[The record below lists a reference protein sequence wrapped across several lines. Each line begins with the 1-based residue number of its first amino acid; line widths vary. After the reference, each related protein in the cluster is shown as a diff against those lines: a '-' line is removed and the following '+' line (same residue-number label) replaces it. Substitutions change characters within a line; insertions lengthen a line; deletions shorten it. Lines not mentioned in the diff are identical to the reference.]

1 MFKYI
6 LIISTVLLGASSAVT
21 VVQAEEKTPV
31 RTGMKCAPVN
41 HYDVIKFF
49 DRWNA
54 SLRTHDPVRV
64 AENYSSDA
72 VLLPALS
79 IKVRYTDEERIDY
92 FKDFLKKEPVVKIDS
107 RTIRLGCNKAI
118 DNGIYTFRFKDGSEA
133 IARYTFTYAWDG
145 ARWLITSHHSSV
157 LPKEVRQAD

>member
-1 MFKYI
+1 MLKNI
-6 LIISTVLLGASSAVT
+6 IIISTVFFGAASAVT

-31 RTGMKCAPVN
+31 RAGMKCAPVN
-41 HYDVIKFF
+41 QYDVIRFF
-49 DRWNA
+49 NRWNA
-54 SLRTHDPVRV
+54 SLQTHDPVKV
-64 AENYSSDA
+64 AANYRSDA
-72 VLLPALS
+72 VLLPTFS

-92 FKDFLKKEPVVKIDS
+92 FKDFLNKGPVAKIDS

-118 DNGIYTFRFKDGSEA
+118 DNGLYTFRFKDGSEA

-157 LPKEVRQAD
+157 LPKDDKQAE

>member
-1 MFKYI
+1 MFKNI

-21 VVQAEEKTPV
+21 AVQAEEKTPV
-31 RTGMKCAPVN
+31 RAGMKCAPVN

-54 SLRTHDPVRV
+54 SLQTHDPVKV
-64 AENYSSDA
+64 AENYSADA
-72 VLLPALS
+72 VLLPTLS
-79 IKVRYTDEERIDY
+79 AQVRYTNEERIDY
-92 FKDFLKKEPVVKIDS
+92 FKDFLKKNPVARIDS

-133 IARYTFTYAWDG
+133 TARYTFTYAWDG

-157 LPKEVRQAD
+157 LPKDAKQAD